1 MGTAI
6 INHQA
11 VAFMLAD
18 MAVGIELGRL
28 MVRRAAWEYTPPTP
42 TPTLFH
48 SPDAGCFRYDQGRSN
63 TYFASIAKVCFLNPF
78 YLT

>member
-18 MAVGIELGRL
+18 MAIGIELGRL
-28 MVRRAAWEYTPPTP
+28 MVRRAAWEY
-42 TPTLFH
+42 
-48 SPDAGCFRYDQGRSN
+48 DQG
-63 TYFASIAKVCFLNPF
+63 TL
-78 YLT
+78 

>member
-18 MAVGIELGRL
+18 MAIGIELGRL
-28 MVRRAAWEYTPPTP
+28 MVRRAAWEY
-42 TPTLFH
+42 
-48 SPDAGCFRYDQGRSN
+48 DQGNDYAPLARHSL
-63 TYFASIAKVCFLNPF
+63 C
-78 YLT
+78 

>member
-18 MAVGIELGRL
+18 MAIGIELGRL
-28 MVRRAAWEYTPPTP
+28 MVRRLTACQIVTFSNCNILGMYAAPLGSTTRGD
-42 TPTLFH
+42 PTLTSRL
-48 SPDAGCFRYDQGRSN
+48 SPKRTLA
-63 TYFASIAKVCFLNPF
+63 TTP
-78 YLT
+78 